1 MYHSRSKGRKRLTK
15 EEFIETLKK
24 ITKDIDDYMDANEN
38 RIDALVEK
46 LKEKEEKK
54 DESK

>member
-1 MYHSRSKGRKRLTK
+1 MTK

-24 ITKDIDDYMDANEN
+24 ITKDVDDYMDANED

-54 DESK
+54 NESK